1 MFSTSIV
8 LYTPAYCALS
18 SQPALWWSWKIPMGE
33 ETKPIQKTVSPSDAN
48 SKASPFPNHFL
59 PETMSSWSEIIWPM
73 PEVSSLAETP
83 TCLRFWING
92 SSSSLKFSCSVVKN
106 WETEAFSGVTV
117 KYDHRQSQQEGY
129 SRKWL
134 CKREKNTHMLPSFRG
149 EVGAET
155 WGQGE

>member
-1 MFSTSIV
+1 MFSTSII

-33 ETKPIQKTVSPSDAN
+33 ETKPIQKTVSPSGAN

-59 PETMSSWSEIIWPM
+59 PETMSSWSEIIWLL
-73 PEVSSLAETP
+73 PEVSSLAEIP
-83 TCLRFWING
+83 TCLRFWIHG
-92 SSSSLKFSCSVVKN
+92 SSSWLKFSSSVVR
-106 WETEAFSGVTV
+106 TG
-117 KYDHRQSQQEGY
+117 RQKLFLESLLNEITDSHSKRVIQENGCA
-129 SRKWL
+129 SERK
-134 CKREKNTHMLPSFRG
+134 THMLPSFRG